1 MARITFAIAACGA
14 VLAAAPAAAQED
26 KTGAVPALPLVAPAP
41 YDSST
46 APVEAVAPKAE
57 PAATAAENPPAG
69 KTAQNGMSESKPDD
83 GNAEAKAPEKADA
96 RFTFN
101 RVGDDYVRLDNR
113 TGQVSVCNKRTVGWT
128 CQLVPED
135 RTVLENEI
143 GRLQEENSS
152 LKREL
157 LTNGLPLPGSMKGE
171 PPVAQKERPFGL
183 PSEQNIDRM
192 KAIVEKAWR
201 RLVEI
206 ITTLQKDVMKK
217 S

>member
-1 MARITFAIAACGA
+1 
-14 VLAAAPAAAQED
+14 
-26 KTGAVPALPLVAPAP
+26 
-41 YDSST
+41 
-46 APVEAVAPKAE
+46 
-57 PAATAAENPPAG
+57 
-69 KTAQNGMSESKPDD
+69 
-83 GNAEAKAPEKADA
+83 
-96 RFTFN
+96 
-101 RVGDDYVRLDNR
+101 
-113 TGQVSVCNKRTVGWT
+113 VGWT

-192 KAIVEKAWR
+192 KAMVEKAWR